1 MFDKVITLFK
11 IKELRNKLL
20 IIAFIFVCFRV
31 LASIPIP
38 GINAE
43 ALKGFLG
50 SNQLLGFLNI
60 FSGGALNNLSI
71 AMLGL
76 SPYITSTIIM
86 QLLTMIFP
94 KLKQLYYEEGAAGR
108 AKFNRYSRKKQSD

>member
-20 IIAFIFVCFRV
+20 IIAFILICFRV
-31 LASIPIP
+31 LATIPIP
-38 GINAE
+38 GVNAE
-43 ALKGFLG
+43 ALRSFLSG
-50 SNQLLGFLNI
+50 NQLLGFLNI

-76 SPYITSTIIM
+76 GPYITATIIM
-86 QLLTMIFP
+86 QLSTMIFP
-94 KLKQLYYEEGAAGR
+94 KLKQLYYE
-108 AKFNRYSRKKQSD
+108 